1 MIQTKLVNLSILFSI
16 FLIAHSSQG
25 SILADSSDNSAQE
38 HLAHSANHLVRV
50 RLASQ
55 EPSIQ
60 ISGWN
65 LRLKKQSADLKP
77 IRTRLQIQRTFG
89 PSGPEWKLTWE
100 LGNSPAQTQRLV
112 QSRFEVF
119 GERLQRGPK
128 SLPSHLVFSN
138 ENQKI
143 DMVALLPIENYLVGV
158 ISSEMPLKWPI
169 EALKAQTIAA
179 RSYTLA
185 TAKERKSRHYDV
197 DSTISDQVFNHI
209 SQEMDSDPLIQK
221 AKEAVLTTRGLVL
234 STQRGTVLKSYYHS
248 DCGGQ
253 TSSEKSVWGY
263 GHSGPIIV
271 DSYCQNSPRS
281 KWVYEISKNQLYQ
294 KIKDRLGFVASLTEI
309 IPVRSAKS
317 VRAEKLSFRSAQG
330 EIKELSAHE
339 VRARL
344 GYSNLKSTVFE
355 VEKKSENLFSFN
367 GQGWGHGVGL
377 CQWGSRRMA
386 EIGKTHDQIIGHYY
400 PLAVIRRKLL

>member
-1 MIQTKLVNLSILFSI
+1 MSKQP
-16 FLIAHSSQG
+16 
-25 SILADSSDNSAQE
+25 SD
-38 HLAHSANHLVRV
+38 
-50 RLASQ
+50 
-55 EPSIQ
+55 I
-60 ISGWN
+60 
-65 LRLKKQSADLKP
+65 KP
-77 IRTRLQIQRTFG
+77 IRTRLHIQRSLG
-89 PSGPEWKLTWE
+89 PSGPVWKLTWE
-100 LGNSPAQTQRLV
+100 LGSKPAQIQRLT
-112 QSRFEVF
+112 QNRLEVF

-138 ENQKI
+138 ESQKI
-143 DMVALLPIENYLVGV
+143 DMVAVLPLENYLVGV

-185 TAKERKSRHYDV
+185 TAKERRTRHYDV

-221 AKEAVLTTRGLVL
+221 AKEAVLSTRGLVL
-234 STQRGTVLKSYYHS
+234 STQKGTLLKSYYHS

-263 GHSGPIIV
+263 GLSGPIIV

-281 KWVYEISKNQLYQ
+281 KWTYEISKKQLYQ
-294 KIKDRLGFVASLTEI
+294 KMKDHLGFVASLTDI
-309 IPVRSAKS
+309 IPIRSAKS
-317 VRAEKLSFRSAQG
+317 VRAEKLAFLSTQG
-330 EIKELSAHE
+330 EFKELSAHE

-344 GYSNLKSTVFE
+344 GYSNLKSTIFE
-355 VEKKSENLFSFN
+355 VEKKTEDLFSFN

-386 EIGKTHDQIIGHYY
+386 EVGKNADQIIGHYY
-400 PLAVIRRKLL
+400 PLAVIKKNSP